1 VSRSVNQQLR
11 TSVLFWSPLRFLVV
25 VLAVIFAA
33 EASVMFILPYVLP
46 ENVSYLVESLC
57 DASLLTL
64 ASAPILWR
72 LIIRPLRSAAFTE
85 QAKFAAVVE
94 TAADGII
101 TVDESGNIESFNTAA
116 EQIFRYTPE
125 EVIRKSINVLLPPPR
140 EIGGLP
146 LSESLDSVIGVR
158 HELTGRRKDG
168 SVFPMEFNVGEVRLG
183 VRRIFT
189 GTLRD
194 ITERKQAEETLFLLA
209 SIVASSHDAI
219 IGISLDG
226 TILNWNSG
234 AERVF
239 GYTATEARGQPYN
252 FLLPPD
258 RLGEM
263 GELLERLKRG
273 ERIEQYETARV
284 RKDDKQIDVSLTLS
298 PVKDASGRTTAA
310 SIVVRDVTEHK
321 AAEEQIRSSLKEKE
335 VLLKEIHH
343 RVKNNLQ
350 IISSLLNLQSGYI
363 QDARALEVFKEGQS
377 RVRSMALIHEKL
389 YQSKDLARV
398 DFSEYVRNLTAYLFR
413 SYEMNSGRVGLTIQ
427 AEDVMLAVDAAI
439 PCGLIINELVSNSLK
454 HAFAGGRSGEISIT
468 LRPENEGRLTLVV
481 ADNGGG
487 LPADLD
493 PRNSSSLGL
502 QLVNT
507 LARQLGGSIEITNG
521 SGAEFKITF
530 PRMD

>member
-1 VSRSVNQQLR
+1 VNQQLR

-25 VLAVIFAA
+25 VLMVICAG
-33 EASVMFILPYVLP
+33 EASVMFVLPYILPR
-46 ENVSYLVESLC
+46 NVSYLIESLS

-72 LIIRPLRSAAFTE
+72 LIIRPLRSVAFTE

-101 TVDESGNIESFNTAA
+101 TVDESGSIESFNAAA
-116 EQIFRYTPE
+116 EQIFKYVPN
-125 EVIRKSINVLLPPPR
+125 EVIGKSVNVLLPPTD
-140 EIGGLP
+140 EGGGVP
-146 LSESLDSVIGVR
+146 LSRRLDSVIGIR
-158 HELTGRRKDG
+158 HEMSGRRKDG

-183 VRRIFT
+183 ERRIFT

-194 ITERKQAEETLFLLA
+194 ITARKQAEETLFLLA

-234 AERVF
+234 SERVF
-239 GYTATEARGQPYN
+239 GYSAAEAWGQPYK

-258 RLGEM
+258 RLGEL
-263 GELLERLKRG
+263 GELLERLKSG

-284 RKDDKQIDVSLTLS
+284 RKDGKRIDVSLTLS
-298 PVKDASGRTTAA
+298 PVQDASGRTTAA

-321 AAEEQIRSSLKEKE
+321 AAEEQIKSSLREKE

-350 IISSLLNLQSGYI
+350 IISSLLNLQSGHI
-363 QDARALEVFKEGQS
+363 QDPRALEVFKDGQS

-413 SYEMNSGRVGLTIQ
+413 SYEINPGRVGLKIQ
-427 AEDVMLAVDAAI
+427 VEDVLLAVDAAI
-439 PCGLIINELVSNSLK
+439 PCGLIINELVANSLK
-454 HAFAGGRSGEISIT
+454 HAFIGGRSGEISIT
-468 LRPENEGRLTLVV
+468 LRAEGEDRLTLIV
-481 ADNGGG
+481 ADNGSG
-487 LPADLD
+487 LPASLDLL
-493 PRNSSSLGL
+493 NTSSLGL

-507 LARQLGGSIEITNG
+507 LTRQLGGEIEIYNDDG
-521 SGAEFKITF
+521 VQFKITF
-530 PRMD
+530 RRVD